1 LHFHERRKSTRFQIK
16 LSVEFDKGTGVTRDF
31 SGSGVYFETDQSFSP
46 SDPLEFFMNL
56 KHSDLGSQ
64 TRVRCR
70 GQVVRVEPLGERMGI
85 AVAIN
90 SYGFENLHQPE
101 QG

>member
-1 LHFHERRKSTRFQIK
+1 LHFLERRKSTRFQVK
-16 LSVEFDKGTGVTRDF
+16 LSVEFEKGTGVTRDF
-31 SGSGVYFETDQSFSP
+31 SSSGVYFETDQSFSLA
-46 SDPLEFFMNL
+46 DQLEFFMHL
-56 KHSDLGSQ
+56 EHSDLGPQ

-70 GQVVRVEPLGERMGI
+70 GRVVRVEPMGERMGV

-90 SYGFENLHQPE
+90 SYGFESLSQSE